1 MDYIGVTEMQCA
13 HAKNIDH
20 RVCKANAIGPKDE
33 GAAESFG
40 HNNGVAQRIA
50 DSDIAVIGH

>member
-1 MDYIGVTEMQCA
+1 MDYIGVTEMQSA
-13 HAKNIDH
+13 YEKHIDH
-20 RVCKANAIGPKDE
+20 REHKANAIGPKDE

-40 HNNGVAQRIA
+40 HNNRVVQRTA

>member
-13 HAKNIDH
+13 DAKNIGNGF
-20 RVCKANAIGPKDE
+20 CKGNEIDPNYEA
-33 GAAESFG
+33 AAESFG
-40 HNNGVAQRIA
+40 HNNGVVQRTA